1 MAERIFFF
9 GEWQVSPVANALQQG
24 RKKRQLEPKAM
35 DVLCYLCEHAGEVV
49 SSDELLEHCWAA
61 VDTGDNPLHKTIA
74 QLRRAL
80 DDSATAPT
88 YIETIRKRGYRTLA
102 EVRFPI
108 GAEQTVT
115 NAPTWQGESP
125 FPGLR
130 AYSADDAEVF
140 FGRSEQIQLL
150 LERIGQQAKYGRDFC
165 LVLGP
170 SGSGKSSLINAGI
183 IPNLL
188 TEQGAYGVR
197 LLSHAALDLADVNGD
212 TLWLALASAML
223 DWELDDLLV
232 LEGESADTL
241 ASKLQQ
247 DLTAVLSR
255 LAAHTQAQRDKHYRF
270 GLFIDRLEVLLSS
283 PAFDDGQ
290 RQQWIDLLEQ
300 LATSGTVL
308 LLSACRNEFYPQLVS
323 YPSLRAGKGR
333 GAHFDLA
340 PPSRQELLQMIRLPA
355 AAAGLN
361 WQTDDSTATPL
372 DEILCSEA
380 ANYPD
385 ALPMLQY
392 MLQQLYL
399 SRDAQGTML
408 VSVYHELGGLEGA
421 IGVTA
426 EDAIATLSDAEQQAV
441 PRVLSLL
448 VTLREDEQ
456 SVTSRSASWQQLQ
469 SNSERALVEAMVERR
484 LFVSQLHQGEPS
496 FHIAHEALLRRWPRA
511 SEWIEQHK
519 EMLAQQ
525 ARLFHSASRWQA
537 EQQASAYLLQE
548 GKPLQDAKQLADNP
562 LIVLDD
568 TEHRF
573 IKASVLRAKS
583 RSWLRRGIVAS
594 LATLTVISVLMTA
607 RSIDAEQQATARRL
621 DAENLLGFMVGDFA
635 DKLRNIGRMDLLDG
649 ISNKALEYFTAKGN
663 IQDKTLGFEG
673 RFQHGQTLEAIGEV
687 AYSRGKTDEAK
698 SALLAAEQEFLPLL
712 KEQPENLEL
721 LKSLG
726 ANAFWQGQMEFDKS
740 NWLPASK
747 YMTNYLSYSQKMVE
761 IEPNNRNSLMELSY
775 ANSSLGSISMKI
787 NKFDEAR
794 KLIGSALSIKNK
806 IFLKKPD
813 DEHLLAD
820 IADTRSWL
828 ASADDSAGDSKSA
841 IRILRDNIDML
852 SSVVGDNAYL
862 LDVLSNNQQLLAKY
876 YFYLEGLDESFYFY
890 EQAIVNKSRALVM
903 DPDNV
908 VWKYDLLAMKIDFLL
923 LEKGDINKLYRSL
936 DKELE
941 SYKNIFSND
950 EFTVIKSKISFSK
963 AYLFSKGNEF
973 NEAYTYATESVEQ
986 LSNLMSHGKN
996 ERFLTLLIQYKLLEL
1011 EISYRIGKITSNSSE
1026 IGEFISFI
1034 KKNAPNDYS
1043 LFKLIPLFK
1052 ACKLKLKNDECK
1064 KEVNILGESGILNS
1078 ISNL

>member
-9 GEWQVSPVANALQQG
+9 GDWQVSPVANTLQQG

-35 DVLCYLCEHAGEVV
+35 DVLCYLCEQAGEVV
-49 SSDELLEHCWAA
+49 SSEQLLEHCWAG

-108 GAEQTVT
+108 GSEQAVSDT
-115 NAPTWQGESP
+115 PTWQGESP

-188 TEQGAYGVR
+188 TDQGAYGVR

-223 DWELDDLLV
+223 DWELDDLPV

-241 ASKLQQ
+241 AYKLQQ
-247 DLTAVLSR
+247 NLTAVLSR

-283 PAFDDGQ
+283 PAFDDEQ
-290 RQQWIDLLEQ
+290 RQHWIDLLEQ

-469 SNSERALVEAMVERR
+469 SDSERALVEAMVERR

-562 LIVLDD
+562 LIALDD

-573 IKASVLRAKS
+573 INASVQRAKR

-594 LATLTVISVLMTA
+594 LATLTLISVLMTA

-687 AYSRGKTDEAK
+687 AYSRGKNDEAK
-698 SALLAAEQEFLPLL
+698 SALLAAEKEFLPLL

-726 ANAFWQGQMEFDKS
+726 ANAFWQGQMFYDQADWDNTATFFEQ
-740 NWLPASK
+740 
-747 YMTNYLSYSQKMVE
+747 YLSYSQKMVDMAPE
-761 IEPNNRNSLMELSY
+761 DKDAQKELASSLNN
-775 ANSSLGSISMKI
+775 LGSI
-787 NKFDEAR
+787 
-794 KLIGSALSIKNK
+794 
-806 IFLKKPD
+806 
-813 DEHLLAD
+813 
-820 IADTRSWL
+820 
-828 ASADDSAGDSKSA
+828 
-841 IRILRDNIDML
+841 
-852 SSVVGDNAYL
+852 
-862 LDVLSNNQQLLAKY
+862 Q
-876 YFYLEGLDESFYFY
+876 
-890 EQAIVNKSRALVM
+890 
-903 DPDNV
+903 
-908 VWKYDLLAMKIDFLL
+908 
-923 LEKGDINKLYRSL
+923 
-936 DKELE
+936 
-941 SYKNIFSND
+941 
-950 EFTVIKSKISFSK
+950 
-963 AYLFSKGNEF
+963 
-973 NEAYTYATESVEQ
+973 
-986 LSNLMSHGKN
+986 
-996 ERFLTLLIQYKLLEL
+996 
-1011 EISYRIGKITSNSSE
+1011 
-1026 IGEFISFI
+1026 
-1034 KKNAPNDYS
+1034 
-1043 LFKLIPLFK
+1043 
-1052 ACKLKLKNDECK
+1052 LKLKNFAQAKVLFEQALQQKEALLKASPDDEALVGDVINARSFVASALVAEGQTK
-1064 KEVNILGESGILNS
+1064 DAIKIWESIKREFDKPKYSNNSYIQERLYSSLKFLGEYYFYSKNDDALNVFIIAEGKVDRAVSQDPDNSSWKEDYIILESNILYLKFVYLKENDDVRLEKLKAITEDLGRDEYSSNIIVFRVYDFLLKGDSEAAFLESEKFNDAY
-1078 ISNL
+1078 ISGNYDVSDFDMLKFIYGYNEIGNDKISYSCTDINKKLEKIGVSKNDQSYVFFKNGFEKCFN